1 MNKASH
7 TTDLTV
13 IVLVFNEEKHIA
25 RAIKSV
31 SHLAQKIVVVDSFS
45 TDKTVAI
52 AKDMGAVV
60 LQNPFVNQ
68 AQQFQWAMQHADIET
83 TWVMRI
89 DADEYLTEAL
99 IEEVQER
106 LPSLNQT
113 ITGIILK
120 RQVHFMGQWIKHGG
134 YYPIK
139 LLRIWRKG
147 AAHIEQ
153 RWMDEHM
160 VLDHGKAVEFK
171 NDFIDDN
178 LNSLTW
184 WTDKHNAYATR
195 EAIDLLNQKHHFLND
210 VDQEEQIDSSKQA
223 NTKRWYKNNLYN
235 KLPLFLRA
243 FLYFQYRYW
252 IRLGFLDGRKGLIWH
267 FLQGFW
273 YRFLVDAKI
282 LQIEWWAKKEQ
293 KNIPSIL
300 FEKYN
305 IDIKAEKS

>member
-1 MNKASH
+1 MNRASH

-13 IVLVFNEEKHIA
+13 IVLAFNEEKHIA

-31 SHLAQKIVVVDSFS
+31 SHLAQKIVIVDSFS

-68 AQQFQWAMQHADIET
+68 AQQFHWAMQNADIET

-99 IEEVQER
+99 IVEIQER
-106 LPSLNQT
+106 LPTLNQA
-113 ITGIILK
+113 ITGVILK

-171 NDFIDDN
+171 HDIIDDN

-195 EAIDLLNQKHHFLND
+195 EAIDLLDQKYGILQLPKTENHLN
-210 VDQEEQIDSSKQA
+210 STKQA
-223 NTKRWYKNNLYN
+223 KAKRWYKNNLYRR
-235 KLPLFLRA
+235 LPLFFRA
-243 FLYFQYRYW
+243 FLYFQFRYW
-252 IRLGFLDGRKGLIWH
+252 LKLGFLDGRKGLVWH

-282 LQIEWWAKKEQ
+282 LQIEWWAKT
-293 KNIPSIL
+293 
-300 FEKYN
+300 EKKSVKQ
-305 IDIKAEKS
+305 IIEEKFDITL